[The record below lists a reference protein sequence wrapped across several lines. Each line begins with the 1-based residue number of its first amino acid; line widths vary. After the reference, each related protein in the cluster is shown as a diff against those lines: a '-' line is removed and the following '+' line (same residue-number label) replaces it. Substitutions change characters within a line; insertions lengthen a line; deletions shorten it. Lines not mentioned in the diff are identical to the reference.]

1 MEADSF
7 HTLQTTHGV
16 STQHL
21 ERKDDC
27 LLQGLG
33 LSFEVED
40 VDSGVVAGRSHQGVL
55 GVIADSGHAFL
66 VEDHRLV
73 RLGAEIQIVT
83 KQLNKGK

>member
-1 MEADSF
+1 MEADSL
-7 HTLQTTHGV
+7 HSLHTTHGV

-33 LSFEVED
+33 LSLEVED
-40 VDSGVVAGRSHQGVL
+40 VDGRIVAGRSHQGVF
-55 GVIADSGHAFL
+55 GVVADCGHAFL

-83 KQLNKGK
+83 